1 MDEYIQMLDK
11 RRLHRPGPDTRE
23 KASFFYFKFLH
34 RVLNTAIMVPMKI
47 LVDFMMRRM
56 LGRDGIHIRLTSN
69 S

>member
-11 RRLHRPGPDTRE
+11 RRLHHPGPDTRE
-23 KASFFYFKFLH
+23 KLLSFIDNFLH

-56 LGRDGIHIRLTSN
+56 LGRDGIHISLTSN

>member
-11 RRLHRPGPDTRE
+11 RRLHRPGLDMRE
-23 KASFFYFKFLH
+23 KVSFFYFNFLR

-56 LGRDGIHIRLTSN
+56 LGRDGIHISLTSN